1 MEADAA
7 APDLPAGPWAGHFAN
22 PYAFEVGDLVWIGD
36 DRPVAAAFNIP
47 PRQQVKIVRRARY
60 MGNPIYDLAAL
71 DGDIIAEDV
80 EELTLGRTKED
91 VEAIHPHTTAA
102 AAAIE
107 ADAAAAAA
115 APAAAMEPEAQDPAE
130 DAVPLV
136 HFQLKINYGGEGF
149 KVFTTHD
156 LPEDVGRG
164 PEGDWSAVL
173 DWILPQVGKKGQEG
187 WQLIDVRTGYIF
199 LNSE

>member
-80 EELTLGRTKED
+80 QELTLGRTKED
-91 VEAIHPHTTAA
+91 VEAIHPHTAAA

-107 ADAAAAAA
+107 ADAAAADAAAAA
-115 APAAAMEPEAQDPAE
+115 APTAAMEPEAQDPAE
-130 DAVPLV
+130 DAVPSVAEVAFELGTGDTAAAV
-136 HFQLKINYGGEGF
+136 QESGYQQLIKDLLQQ
-149 KVFTTHD
+149 VQADHD
-156 LPEDVGRG
+156 FAYG
-164 PEGDWSAVL
+164 PETY
-173 DWILPQVGKKGQEG
+173 
-187 WQLIDVRTGYIF
+187 R
-199 LNSE
+199 